1 MPDAET
7 ERLLENAKGLG
18 ARSDVELVGYAA
30 DPRFDA
36 QARSAAGLEMNRRL
50 LVAIRAFSDTSTA
63 QAAEVIKLTM
73 SVRWLTWVLVG
84 VAVIQVLLLL
94 K

>member
-1 MPDAET
+1 
-7 ERLLENAKGLG
+7 
-18 ARSDVELVGYAA
+18 
-30 DPRFDA
+30 
-36 QARSAAGLEMNRRL
+36 
-50 LVAIRAFSDTSTA
+50 VAIRAFSDTSTA